1 MQIKGD
7 HTYTGSKLRILSQHA
22 FNKSS
27 ARNMNRNVIR
37 GSIIKSSILNTKTD
51 NIGKVK

>member
-1 MQIKGD
+1 MQLKGD
-7 HTYTGSKLRILSQHA
+7 YTYTGSQLRILSQHA

-37 GSIIKSSILNTKTD
+37 GSNNKIQHLKYED
-51 NIGKVK
+51 

>member
-37 GSIIKSSILNTKTD
+37 GSIIKSSIFNTKTD